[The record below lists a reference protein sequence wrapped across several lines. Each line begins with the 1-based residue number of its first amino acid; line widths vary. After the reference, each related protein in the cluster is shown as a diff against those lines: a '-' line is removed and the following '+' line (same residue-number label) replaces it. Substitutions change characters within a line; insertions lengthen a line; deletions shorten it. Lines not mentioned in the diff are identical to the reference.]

1 MIEPSLWK
9 LTPIG
14 IVVSAISS
22 GTPIFL
28 AQSVFTGIDAAEEHV
43 AIDVSVAG
51 KILLQYAL
59 NPAFQQQYMHI
70 MNRI

>member
-28 AQSVFTGIDAAEEHV
+28 AQSVLTGIEAADEQV
-43 AIDVSVAG
+43 ASDVTVAG
-51 KILLQYAL
+51 IMFFQYDT
-59 NPAFQQQYMHI
+59 NPSFPAAKNAY
-70 MNRI
+70 NE